1 MHISGRFGRHAPIGG
16 QPAGGTSWKMEPITL
31 LLADDHDVVRTGLK
45 TLLETQPGFKVVGEA
60 RNGEEAIQRAIETR
74 PTLVLMDI
82 SMPGMDG
89 LEATRRLKI
98 SCPETQVLALTIH
111 DDKQYFMAMLAAGA
125 SGYLTKQAAAEDL
138 VAAIHAVAA
147 GQVFLQPALA
157 RWLLE
162 DYQRLTGDNP
172 VDTSSGAGHDEAA
185 GLSVLSPRE
194 RQVLESVAQGKSNLE
209 IGRQLKLSHK
219 TIARH
224 RERIMAKL
232 NLHSRTELVKF
243 AIRTGLI
250 SLE

>member
-1 MHISGRFGRHAPIGG
+1 
-16 QPAGGTSWKMEPITL
+16 MEAITL

-45 TLLETQPGFKVVGEA
+45 SLLESQPGLRVVAEA
-60 RNGEEAIQRAIETR
+60 RNGEEAIQRALETR
-74 PTLVLMDI
+74 PDLVLMDI

-89 LEATRRLKI
+89 LEATRQLKL
-98 SCPETQVLALTIH
+98 SCPDTQVLALTIH

-147 GQVFLQPALA
+147 GHVFLQPALA

-162 DYQRLTGDNP
+162 DYQRLSGENPADASRLGDSQP
-172 VDTSSGAGHDEAA
+172 AASG
-185 GLSVLSPRE
+185 LNVLSGRE
-194 RQVLESVAQGKSNLE
+194 RQVLELVAQGKSNLE
-209 IGRQLKLSHK
+209 IGRELKLSPK

-224 RERIMAKL
+224 RERIMGKL